1 MEMANGGVV
10 DSFAAACGE
19 AGPRGRYRTVPLP
32 VVADGRGH
40 AAEASTTRR
49 RRSMNPSRL
58 LCAAA
63 LALSVGPSLHAQG
76 TWPDRPVRIV
86 VPLPPGGPSDIVLR
100 GAVERMQRTLKQPVI
115 VDNKPGAAGNLGA
128 AEVARAAP
136 DGQTWLWTTDTL
148 LTVNPHV
155 YPKLGFRPEDLVPVM
170 RASAFSQTLV
180 CNPGLGL
187 KSVADLVRLAKTK
200 PLSYAS
206 GGAGSPGHLTTELF
220 KSAAAIDM
228 THVPYKGPAPAV
240 QDVMGGQVDCG
251 FLAGPTVLAQVRAG
265 KLVALV
271 VSGAKRSPLLPEV
284 PTVAEAGYPG
294 FDATFS
300 LVLFAPKGMPK
311 AIVDV
316 MFKALD
322 EALKHPDLIERL
334 RLSDQAVVAE
344 SPEASA
350 ARLAADSRAWSA
362 VAKRIGLQAD

>member
-1 MEMANGGVV
+1 MTLQRDEHPMK
-10 DSFAAACGE
+10 
-19 AGPRGRYRTVPLP
+19 TI
-32 VVADGRGH
+32 H
-40 AAEASTTRR
+40 
-49 RRSMNPSRL
+49 L
-58 LCAAA
+58 LIATA
-63 LALSVGPSLHAQG
+63 LALTTAQGLHAQAA
-76 TWPDRPVRIV
+76 WPDKPVRII

-100 GAVERMQRTLKQPVI
+100 AAIEKMQPVLKQPVLI
-115 VDNKPGAAGNLGA
+115 DNKPGAAGNVGA
-128 AEVARAAP
+128 AEAARAAP

-155 YPKLGFRPEDLVPVM
+155 YPKLGFKPDDLVPVM

-187 KSVADLVRLAKTK
+187 KSVADLVRLAKAK
-200 PLSYAS
+200 PMSYAS

-220 KSAAAIDM
+220 KSVAAIDM

-240 QDVMGGQVDCG
+240 QDVMGGQVECG

-265 KLVALV
+265 KLVALA

-300 LVLFAPKGMPK
+300 LVLFAQKGLPK
-311 AIVDV
+311 AIVDA

-322 EALKHPDLIERL
+322 DALKHPDVVERL
-334 RLSDQAVVAE
+334 RQSDQAVVAE

-350 ARLAADSRAWSA
+350 ARLAADSKTWGV